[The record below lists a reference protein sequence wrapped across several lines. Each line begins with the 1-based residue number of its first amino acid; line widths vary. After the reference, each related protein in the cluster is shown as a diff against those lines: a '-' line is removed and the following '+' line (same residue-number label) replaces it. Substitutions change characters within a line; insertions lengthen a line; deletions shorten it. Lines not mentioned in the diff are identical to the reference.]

1 MQADMDL
8 TQYLNQFSVS
18 TEIKMW
24 IQSSLAL
31 GMDLNELLEVA
42 KSHTNIY
49 GEVPNTI
56 ELIIATSRINGL
68 AFRYG
73 SQNYAIRNGHLMMKK
88 DDNEED

>member
-1 MQADMDL
+1 MPADMDL

-24 IQSSLAL
+24 VQSSLAL
-31 GMDLNELLEVA
+31 GIDLNELLEIA
-42 KSHTNIY
+42 KSNTNIY

-68 AFRYG
+68 VFRYG
-73 SQNYAIRNGHLMMKK
+73 SQNYAIRNGYLFNLK